1 MDFKQLNEALGSFRD
16 LRDRIAVS
24 KDTNDDGDFQEVYD
38 IGGGFYLKLVGY
50 ENSYGEE
57 EVIGAQI
64 VKPVEIKVTQFQ
76 PVN

>member
-1 MDFKQLNEALGSFRD
+1 MDFKKLNEALSSFYN
-16 LRDRIAVS
+16 LRQTDAIS
-24 KDTNDDGDFQEVYD
+24 KGTNDDDQFEEVYD
-38 IGGGFYLKLVGY
+38 IGDGFYLKLVGY

-57 EVIGAQI
+57 EVLGAQI